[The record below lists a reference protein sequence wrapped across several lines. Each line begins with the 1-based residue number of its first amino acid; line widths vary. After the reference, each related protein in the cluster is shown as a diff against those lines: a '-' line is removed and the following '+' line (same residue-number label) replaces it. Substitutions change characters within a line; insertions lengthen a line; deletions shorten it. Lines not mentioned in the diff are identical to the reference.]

1 MHNVFSK
8 WSLIQTTVSGWSY
21 FCSCW
26 ILVCSSWTAYGLE
39 MSDAMLGVGSLPPAR
54 YCWEPE
60 MARLEVL
67 LPVSARLWPPPPPP
81 PPPCP
86 KSMLPGDLKG
96 SSDSFRRFSRSWA
109 DTEAERGMSW
119 LEDGGLEESEETE
132 GRGVE
137 EELGL
142 RTCTEDGVVS
152 EGEDVSLSKHNTWNY
167 TKRTN
172 VKTKDSFFSPPSCRS
187 SSYPQS
193 HLHLEGAARSG
204 VLHGEALVQ
213 SHVLGLQQAAQR
225 KR

>member
-1 MHNVFSK
+1 
-8 WSLIQTTVSGWSY
+8 
-21 FCSCW
+21 
-26 ILVCSSWTAYGLE
+26 
-39 MSDAMLGVGSLPPAR
+39 
-54 YCWEPE
+54 
-60 MARLEVL
+60 
-67 LPVSARLWPPPPPP
+67 
-81 PPPCP
+81 
-86 KSMLPGDLKG
+86 MLPGDLKG

-172 VKTKDSFFSPPSCRS
+172 VKTKDSFFFPHHLAGRPPTRRAIFILRVQLGPEFFMGKRWFRVMSSASSRRLRGSVNVPNVHSCLS
-187 SSYPQS
+187 SFT
-193 HLHLEGAARSG
+193 
-204 VLHGEALVQ
+204 
-213 SHVLGLQQAAQR
+213 
-225 KR
+225 

>member
-1 MHNVFSK
+1 M
-8 WSLIQTTVSGWSY
+8 
-21 FCSCW
+21 
-26 ILVCSSWTAYGLE
+26 
-39 MSDAMLGVGSLPPAR
+39 
-54 YCWEPE
+54 
-60 MARLEVL
+60 
-67 LPVSARLWPPPPPP
+67 
-81 PPPCP
+81 
-86 KSMLPGDLKG
+86 
-96 SSDSFRRFSRSWA
+96 
-109 DTEAERGMSW
+109 
-119 LEDGGLEESEETE
+119 EESEETE

-167 TKRTN
+167 TKRKN
-172 VKTKDSFFSPPSCRS
+172 VKTKDSFFFPPPSCRS